1 MGRIVGLEIFDDEA
15 VVETAEV
22 ANKEVTEDATEEVA
36 EVEETAEEPEEDK
49 PAKRGGKK
57 K

>member
-22 ANKEVTEDATEEVA
+22 VNKEVTEDATEEVA
-36 EVEETAEEPEEDK
+36 EIEETAEALEEDK
-49 PAKRGGKK
+49 PAKKGGKK